1 MKVAVLFSGGKDS
14 TFALWCIQMQG
25 WDVESLVTVFP
36 ESQDSWMFHYPGVK
50 WTRLQA
56 QVIGIPQT
64 IISTQG
70 VKEKELEDL
79 SSGLGRLASQS
90 GIEGIVSGA
99 VASEYQRTRL
109 DNICQGLGLKSFA
122 PLWHKNQ
129 EQLLKEQIE
138 CGFKIIITAC
148 NALGL
153 DGKWLGRELGE
164 PELAELVRLNRKY
177 GLNVAFEGGE
187 AETFVT
193 GAPLFKGHLS
203 IVRSAPRWRGE
214 SGYLDIEEVQLRTQ
228 D

>member
-14 TFALWCIQMQG
+14 TFALWCAQMHG
-25 WDVESLVTVFP
+25 WDVDSLVTVFP
-36 ESQDSWMFHYPGVK
+36 ESEDSWMFHYPGVK

-56 QVIGIPQT
+56 QTIGIPQT
-64 IISTQG
+64 IIRTQG

-79 SSGLGRLASQS
+79 SNGLGKLATQS

-109 DNICQGLGLKSFA
+109 DNICEGLGLKSFA

-129 EQLLKEQIE
+129 ERLLKEQIE
-138 CGFKIIITAC
+138 CGFKIIMTAC

-153 DGKWLGRELGE
+153 DAKWLGRELGE
-164 PELAELVRLNRKY
+164 FELAELVMLNKKY

-214 SGYLDIEEVQLRTQ
+214 SGYLDIEEIQLHNE
-228 D
+228 